1 MVSSF
6 FWFLQ
11 CYLCTLSQI
20 LHLTNL
26 SFSFSIFN
34 TGHIAITSCI
44 SAYQTEIFCIHLI
57 FFYVIVPPPPPYPL
71 TGKVTQV
78 VYGHWD
84 TVTCLSRSECPVG
97 GDCYIVSGAR
107 DATLL
112 VWHWS
117 AKVQWVL
124 GDNHVQ
130 GNLFVC
136 VKMFPSITS

>member
-1 MVSSF
+1 MRCDS
-6 FWFLQ
+6 L
-11 CYLCTLSQI
+11 L
-20 LHLTNL
+20 
-26 SFSFSIFN
+26 
-34 TGHIAITSCI
+34 
-44 SAYQTEIFCIHLI
+44 
-57 FFYVIVPPPPPYPL
+57 FYVHVSLWGLFPWLSSLMP

-130 GNLFVC
+130 GTVLTFSAEDLC
-136 VKMFPSITS
+136 HLLL